1 MRKTAAFL
9 MTAVMLLLSVIQT
22 NAFTIVYDGKTEDYP
37 WDPIVLVV
45 DGNTVETKE
54 MPPIILN
61 GRTMVPAREFFEQLG
76 ATVTWDNDSQRVI
89 IEYNGEKIILKINSR
104 TVYIG
109 SNSASISSSDP
120 APKIVNNKTMI
131 PVRFVAE
138 EFGFDVQWVN
148 DTRTVRITSPDA
160 DSVKLTNVTLSS
172 EDDTDCVFIQLDEF
186 VNPNVFKMSEP
197 DRIVIDVY
205 GAKAT
210 IKDGNIEKEGSA
222 VKGIRYSQ
230 HEDRFRVVADLKAEA
245 DFEVLKLKNG
255 VEISIIKTG
264 EEIVPDNNE
273 NGNSSSEE
281 NVTEDN
287 DINEDASINNADG
300 KLTIILDPGHGGT
313 DPGATYPVGVKNPDV
328 KEKDI
333 TLDVALRVKGQ
344 LEAAGL
350 NVIMTRTSDVYPTL
364 KERVEMANNSS
375 ADLYVS
381 IHVNAMDNKD
391 EIDGA
396 QVYYHKDSEF
406 GKKLAKYVYES
417 IIEHTSLTRRGIQD
431 GSSLYVLKN
440 TKMPA
445 ILTEGG
451 FITNQEDREYIN
463 SEKGRKE
470 MADAISKGI
479 LEALDLL

>member
-1 MRKTAAFL
+1 MRKAAAFL

-45 DGNTVETKE
+45 DGNTVETEE

-109 SNSASISSSDP
+109 SNSASISASDP
-120 APKIVNNKTMI
+120 APKIINNKTMI

-148 DTRTVRITSPDA
+148 DTRTVRITSPDTEE
-160 DSVKLTNVTLSS
+160 VRLTNVTLSS
-172 EDDTDCVFIQLDEF
+172 EDETDCVFVQLDEF
-186 VNPNVFKMSEP
+186 VNPNVFKMEEP
-197 DRIVIDVY
+197 DRIVIDIY

-210 IKDGNIEKEGSA
+210 IKDGGIEKEGTA

-255 VEISIIKTG
+255 VEISIIRTG
-264 EEIVPDNNE
+264 DEIIPDKDDENENLPPEEDNN
-273 NGNSSSEE
+273 
-281 NVTEDN
+281 
-287 DINEDASINNADG
+287 INEDASIDNSDR
-300 KLTIILDPGHGGT
+300 KFTVILDPGHGGT
-313 DPGATYPVGVKNPDV
+313 DPGATYPVGVKNPIV

-344 LEAAGL
+344 LEAAGFK
-350 NVIMTRTSDVYPTL
+350 VIMTRTGDVYPTL
-364 KERVEMANNSS
+364 KERVEMANSSS

-451 FITNQEDREYIN
+451 FITNEKDREYIN

-470 MADAISKGI
+470 MADAISEGI